1 MDATAEHVRRVTM
14 ATTRM
19 DGAYY
24 FFARQ
29 LGVKENSLALLY
41 ALDDGQPHSQRE
53 ICETWLI
60 PKTTISTVVKELV
73 QAGYATLQPRPGS
86 REKTICLTKVGQA
99 YAKQILGNIYAAEE
113 AAMEKTLAKFSPAF
127 IDAVEHYAGCL
138 QEEIRHRLEKRKDI
152 SDE

>member
-1 MDATAEHVRRVTM
+1 MDTIGEKIRRVTL

-29 LGVKENSLALLY
+29 LGVKENGLALLY

-60 PKTTISTVVKELV
+60 PKTTISTIVKELV
-73 QAGYATLQPRPGS
+73 QAGYATLQPRAGS
-86 REKTICLTKVGQA
+86 REKTICLTKAGQA
-99 YAKQILGNIYAAEE
+99 YAQQILGNIYAAEE
-113 AAMEKTLAKFSPAF
+113 AAMARTLAQFSPAF
-127 IDAVEHYAGCL
+127 IDAVAYYAGCL
-138 QEEIRHRLEKRKDI
+138 QEEIRQRSSREEKGY
-152 SDE
+152 